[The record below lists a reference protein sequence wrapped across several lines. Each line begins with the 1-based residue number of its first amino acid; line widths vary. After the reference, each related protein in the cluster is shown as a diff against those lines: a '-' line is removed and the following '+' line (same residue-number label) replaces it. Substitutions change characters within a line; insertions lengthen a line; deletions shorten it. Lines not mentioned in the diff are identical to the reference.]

1 MQRES
6 LNETREQS
14 REDKGEDGERKMRP
28 PPLRAKGKERSVMYA
43 LLANHPHHFPLQW
56 VLLWNSTLTLI
67 CCLVN
72 LVLNLYS
79 VECSNI
85 L

>member
-28 PPLRAKGKERSVMYA
+28 PPLRAGLEGSPSPDEALHGFACHPFAGAMLIFSVSIK
-43 LLANHPHHFPLQW
+43 F
-56 VLLWNSTLTLI
+56 
-67 CCLVN
+67 
-72 LVLNLYS
+72 
-79 VECSNI
+79 
-85 L
+85 